1 MTDKKSDITVSPQ
14 GGMIH
19 NMVTRAKLVL
29 RLLADNRV
37 SVWAK
42 FVPIGALIYVVS
54 PIDLIMG
61 IPGLDAI
68 DDAAVVG
75 LGYYFFIELC
85 PPAVVQEHLNAL
97 ENKPVKNSDDE
108 IIDAESTDVKEE

>member
-14 GGMIH
+14 SGMIH

-42 FVPIGALIYVVS
+42 FVPIGALLYVVS

-61 IPGLDAI
+61 VPGLDAI

-85 PPAVVQEHLNAL
+85 PPNVVQEHLNAL
-97 ENKPVKNSDDE
+97 EGGANSQSANEDV
-108 IIDAESTDVKEE
+108 IDAESTDVK